1 VFRGVFGASKETLER
16 DGSSPLREWYR
27 LVFHLA
33 AVYDIHG
40 ERVFSGNLFEGNR
53 HYRYGYNSY
62 QCNELQLCAVLWQAT
77 DSSLAG
83 YQWPQGLSV
92 AESLAQAT

>member
-1 VFRGVFGASKETLER
+1 MFRGVFGASKETLER

-40 ERVFSGNLFEGNR
+40 ERVFSGNLLEGTGIIDIVIIVTNAMSCSCALC
-53 HYRYGYNSY
+53 YGK
-62 QCNELQLCAVLWQAT
+62 LQTPL
-77 DSSLAG
+77 
-83 YQWPQGLSV
+83 
-92 AESLAQAT
+92 